1 MEYFYAPSQHIG
13 SDELTIDG
21 AEFGHLTHVMR
32 KAVGDDIRVV
42 DGAGNAYDVR
52 IVEITRRS
60 ARCLISRHQASL
72 HEPPVDLILGV
83 GILKNSSNFDFLVE
97 KTTEIGVGTI
107 VPLLTERTI
116 PRHARTERWQKLA
129 LAAMKQSGRCVL
141 PRVQQLTRLHD
152 FLSAVPGDIPRYL
165 LHEQVLERFLPQLS
179 TSSSVVL
186 CVGPEGGF
194 SPAETDLAT
203 RAGFQLVS
211 LGPRRLRTETAA
223 IVAAA
228 AMLVP
233 RQGRES

>member
-1 MEYFYAPSQHIG
+1 MEYFYAPSHQIG
-13 SDELTIDG
+13 SVELTIEGD
-21 AEFGHLTHVMR
+21 EFGHLTHVMR

-42 DGAGNAYDVR
+42 DGAGNAYDAR
-52 IVEITRRS
+52 IVEIIRGS
-60 ARCLISRHQASL
+60 ARCRISSHHASL
-72 HEPPVDLILGV
+72 HESPVDLILGV

-116 PRHARTERWQKLA
+116 PHHARIERWQKLA

-141 PRVQQLTRLHD
+141 PRVQQLTTLHE
-152 FLSAVPGDIPRYL
+152 FLSAVQSDVPRYM
-165 LHEQVLERFLPQLS
+165 LHEQVREPLPPLLATGS
-179 TSSSVVL
+179 RVVM

-194 SPAETDLAT
+194 SPGETDLAAH
-203 RAGFQLVS
+203 AGFELVS

-228 AMLVP
+228 RVLVP
-233 RQGRES
+233 HAP